1 MIRWLRYFLPCPNGR
16 FLLLPALAPPRPDH
30 LLFASQFGL
39 SIQRIASKLILHS
52 SFVWNPIPPS
62 ALPGHMALMEGD
74 MWVAVTALVLAAAI
88 GFDVI
93 AVALRRSD
101 HSDLTD
107 KV

>member
-1 MIRWLRYFLPCPNGR
+1 MIRWLGYFLPCPT
-16 FLLLPALAPPRPDH
+16 LSLLPGRRH
-30 LLFASQFGL
+30 FGGIICLFASQFGL
-39 SIQRIASKLILHS
+39 SIQRIDSKRILRS

-62 ALPGHMALMEGD
+62 ALPEHTALMEGD

-107 KV
+107 KA

>member
-1 MIRWLRYFLPCPNGR
+1 MIRRLGYFFHARTGASCCCPA
-16 FLLLPALAPPRPDH
+16 PASADH
-30 LLFASQFGL
+30 LFVRI
-39 SIQRIASKLILHS
+39 SIWII
-52 SFVWNPIPPS
+52 NPAHRFKTNPS
-62 ALPGHMALMEGD
+62 LVVRVEPDTAIGVARAHGPMEGD

-93 AVALRRSD
+93 AVARRRSD

>member
-1 MIRWLRYFLPCPNGR
+1 MIRRLGYFSRARTGASC
-16 FLLLPALAPPRPDH
+16 LPALAR
-30 LLFASQFGL
+30 LGGIICLFASQFGL
-39 SIQRIASKLILHS
+39 SIQRIDSKRILHS

-62 ALPGHMALMEGD
+62 ALPEDTTLREGD

>member
-1 MIRWLRYFLPCPNGR
+1 
-16 FLLLPALAPPRPDH
+16 
-30 LLFASQFGL
+30 
-39 SIQRIASKLILHS
+39 
-52 SFVWNPIPPS
+52 
-62 ALPGHMALMEGD
+62 

-107 KV
+107 KA

>member
-1 MIRWLRYFLPCPNGR
+1 MIRRLGYFFRARTGASCCCPAPLRRY
-16 FLLLPALAPPRPDH
+16 H
-30 LLFASQFGL
+30 LLV
-39 SIQRIASKLILHS
+39 RIAI
-52 SFVWNPIPPS
+52 WIINPARRFKANPS
-62 ALPGHMALMEGD
+62 PVVGVEPDTAIGVAKAHGPMEGD

>member
-1 MIRWLRYFLPCPNGR
+1 VPERA
-16 FLLLPALAPPRPDH
+16 LPAVARRH
-30 LLFASQFGL
+30 FGGIICLFASQFA
-39 SIQRIASKLILHS
+39 II
-52 SFVWNPIPPS
+52 NPAHRFKTNPS
-62 ALPGHMALMEGD
+62 LVVRVEPDTAIGVARAHGPMEGD

-93 AVALRRSD
+93 AVARRRSD